1 MSIALEALF
10 QGLARL
16 FGGIVFLL
24 VVCYRDMKRK
34 ILSKIHCQFLS
45 DECDDVLR
53 EKSRVVL
60 RLSIK

>member
-10 QGLARL
+10 QVLARL
-16 FGGIVFLL
+16 FSGIVFLL

-34 ILSKIHCQFLS
+34 ILSKIRCQFLS
-45 DECDDVLR
+45 DVCDDVLR